1 MRYHIVNMTKNDL
14 TDDADGNGSC
24 RGGDIDEEKEDEFN
38 YNRINR

>member
-1 MRYHIVNMTKNDL
+1 MRYHIVNMTKNYL

-24 RGGDIDEEKEDEFN
+24 GGSDSDGEKEDEFN